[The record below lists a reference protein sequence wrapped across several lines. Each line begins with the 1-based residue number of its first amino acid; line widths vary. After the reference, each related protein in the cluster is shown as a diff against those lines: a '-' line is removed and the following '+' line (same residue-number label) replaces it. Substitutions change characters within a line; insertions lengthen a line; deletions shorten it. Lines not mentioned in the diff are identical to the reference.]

1 MLHTKYTLP
10 ILLVRCIA
18 TLDMNKL
25 ILQKYY
31 RSFYFEVSW
40 ISVLVMTFK
49 KLLIWKMPWFLYLH
63 LSRHITTV
71 IGRLCG
77 HYLFLVMQKLGQQS
91 WTLEYASIMWN
102 KDIYLN
108 RKYNQW
114 WKPSMG
120 RYIEYVHLKFL
131 IKAKSYN
138 LWSIMVKELSYY
150 QCKAFEYILMSF
162 SYSKKRGLC
171 LFLLLALRCFGL
183 L

>member
-1 MLHTKYTLP
+1 MQIHLNVKCFEL
-10 ILLVRCIA
+10 IKRCIA
-18 TLDMNKL
+18 TFDMNKL
-25 ILQKYY
+25 MFQKYY

-71 IGRLCG
+71 IGRFCG
-77 HYLFLVMQKLGQQS
+77 HYLFLVMQKLGQQN

-120 RYIEYVHLKFL
+120 RYVHLKIL

-138 LWSIMVKELSYY
+138 LWSIMVKELS
-150 QCKAFEYILMSF
+150 
-162 SYSKKRGLC
+162 
-171 LFLLLALRCFGL
+171 
-183 L
+183 